1 MLNVLRLHEIFFICF
16 RFFFLFK
23 ASASL
28 KNAKYYSFNLCKTLF
43 QTAIG
48 VCSPSFKSRAY
59 WGFTQEALPGGGIV
73 RKVHGLR
80 VQHAGNFPAFF
91 IEARFMQSESSH
103 VKS

>member
-1 MLNVLRLHEIFFICF
+1 MLNVLRLHKIFSSVSGLSSYL
-16 RFFFLFK
+16 RRLR
-23 ASASL
+23 L